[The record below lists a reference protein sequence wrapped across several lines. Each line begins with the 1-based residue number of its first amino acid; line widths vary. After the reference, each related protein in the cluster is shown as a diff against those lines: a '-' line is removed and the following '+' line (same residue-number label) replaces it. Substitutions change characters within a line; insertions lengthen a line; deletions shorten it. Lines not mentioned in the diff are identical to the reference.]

1 MYVKLISLD
10 WLINFPFKPLILRCW
25 LGTSEATGWASHN
38 SCSLLLFIFLYQ
50 CPISLSPP
58 SFLDV
63 MLWSNVW
70 TKHDSN
76 VLSFHLLMRS
86 RKHFFISIDAFSKS
100 KGTHT
105 RDLNQVSMP
114 IHLLKEA
121 FFFSPKKRWEVTFS
135 ESSNRSHY
143 SFPFNL

>member
-1 MYVKLISLD
+1 MYVKLIRLYLCN
-10 WLINFPFKPLILRCW
+10 WLINVPFKPLILRCW
-25 LGTSEATGWASHN
+25 LGTCGATGWASHN

-121 FFFSPKKRWEVTFS
+121 FFFPKKKVGGNIFRIFQ
-135 ESSNRSHY
+135 
-143 SFPFNL
+143 

>member
-1 MYVKLISLD
+1 MYVKLTSLYLCN
-10 WLINFPFKPLILRCW
+10 WLINVPFKLLILRCW
-25 LGTSEATGWASHN
+25 LGTCGATGRASHN

-86 RKHFFISIDAFSKS
+86 RKHFFISIDAFFKV
-100 KGTHT
+100 KGHTHE
-105 RDLNQVSMP
+105 R
-114 IHLLKEA
+114 LKPSLYA
-121 FFFSPKKRWEVTFS
+121 YTSPQRGLFFPPKKVGGNIFRIFQ
-135 ESSNRSHY
+135 
-143 SFPFNL
+143 